1 MKKNIFVISE
11 NERERI
17 LNMHKTAL
25 KRNYLTE
32 AETPPT
38 TTKPVRPANVIQ
50 FQEFVKNEKGDATVG
65 SIDGKFGPKTAAAY
79 AKYGD
84 EYDKNY
90 GENSAR
96 ASIAKTAAEDSGWLS
111 WPCITSVATKVTT
124 ESGTVVY
131 ELSNGNVVLYSTK
144 HKRPF
149 LFSGVVPGG
158 TIKIERPIDCND
170 QVLKNILPERAES
183 DRKNW
188 AKWACVTS
196 VGKERTTQAGWI
208 VYDFPDTAPNEYIY
222 FDDWKQVPVLANAR
236 SREIVRPIACTD
248 AVLTAATASAVAASA
263 ATASAEILKITPGL
277 SKLLPDMQTRV
288 TAWTKT
294 PAGKYVIALSPQQRE
309 SGLDQLDRRGG
320 DPETKAIKKEIR
332 IALGMAADTRF
343 GQIAQG
349 VQGAVQGY
357 QQGASGV

>member
-1 MKKNIFVISE
+1 MKRNIFVISE

-17 LNMHKTAL
+17 LNMHKDAI

-32 AETPPT
+32 EEAPI
-38 TTKPVRPANVIQ
+38 KPVRPANVIQ
-50 FQEFVKNEKGDATVG
+50 FQEFVRNEKKDATVG
-65 SIDGKFGPKTAAAY
+65 KADNKFGTLTAAAY

-84 EYDKNY
+84 EYDKKY
-90 GENSAR
+90 GANSQR
-96 ASIAKTAAEDSGWLS
+96 AGISQTASDETAWLD
-111 WPCITSVATKVTT
+111 WGCITSVGTKLRMP
-124 ESGTVVY
+124 SGTVVY
-131 ELSNGNVVLYSTK
+131 ELSNGNVVLYGTK
-144 HKRPF
+144 TQKPY

-158 TIKIERPIDCND
+158 TIKLERPINCND
-170 QVLKNILPERAES
+170 QVLKSVVPERTES
-183 DRKNW
+183 DKKNW
-188 AKWACVTS
+188 AKWTCVTS
-196 VGKERTTQAGWI
+196 VGKERITNLGWV
-208 VYDFPDTAPNEYIY
+208 VYDFPNNEYIY
-222 FDDWKQVPVLANAR
+222 YDDWNQTPILANALN
-236 SREIVRPIACTD
+236 REKVRPIACTD
-248 AVLTAATASAVAASA
+248 AVLTAATASASAASA

-294 PAGKYVIALSPQQRE
+294 PSGQYILALSPQQRE
-309 SGLDQLDRRGG
+309 NGLDQLDRRGG

>member
-25 KRNYLTE
+25 KKNYLTE
-32 AETPPT
+32 AEATI
-38 TTKPVRPANVIQ
+38 KPVRPANVQQ
-50 FQEFVKNEKGDATVG
+50 FQEFVRNEKGDVTVG
-65 SIDGKFGPKTAAAY
+65 AADNKFGPKTAAAY

-90 GENSAR
+90 GANSTR
-96 ASIAKTAAEDSGWLS
+96 AGIAQTASDESGWLS
-111 WPCITSVATKVTT
+111 WGCITSVGTKLRTA
-124 ESGTVVY
+124 SGTVVY
-131 ELSNGNVVLYSTK
+131 NLSNGNVVLYNEK
-144 HKRPF
+144 DKKPY
-149 LFSGVVPGG
+149 LFSNVVPNGA
-158 TIKIERPIDCND
+158 IKLERIIDCND
-170 QVLKNILPERAES
+170 QVLKNILPERSES

-188 AKWACVTS
+188 TKWACVTS
-196 VGKERTTQAGWI
+196 VGKERTTQSGWI
-208 VYDFPDTAPNEYIY
+208 VYDFPNNEYIY
-222 FDDWKQVPVLANAR
+222 FDDWNQTPMLANALN
-236 SREIVRPIACTD
+236 REKVRPIACTD

-294 PAGKYVIALSPQQRE
+294 PSGQYILALSPQQRE
-309 SGLDQLDRRGG
+309 NGLDQLDRRGG

-357 QQGASGV
+357 QQGSSGV

>member
-25 KRNYLTE
+25 KKNYLTE
-32 AETPPT
+32 VEAPPT
-38 TTKPVRPANVIQ
+38 TTKPAIPANVQQ
-50 FQEFVKNEKGDATVG
+50 FQEFVRNEKGDVTVG
-65 SIDGKFGPKTAAAY
+65 KADNKFGPLTTAAY

-84 EYDKNY
+84 EYDKKY
-90 GENSAR
+90 GANSQR
-96 ASIAKTAAEDSGWLS
+96 ANISQTASDEAAWLD
-111 WPCITSVATKVTT
+111 WKCVTDV
-124 ESGTVVY
+124 GQKYVIGGGRIMY
-131 ELSNGNVVLYSTK
+131 NLSNGNGILYSSADK
-144 HKRPF
+144 KPA
-149 LFSGVVPGG
+149 LFSGMMPGG
-158 TIKIERPIDCND
+158 VAKLERIIDCND
-170 QVLKNILPERAES
+170 QVLKNVIPERTAY
-183 DRKNW
+183 DKK
-188 AKWACVTS
+188 KWLDWSCITS
-196 VGKERTTQAGWI
+196 VGKERITKYGWV
-208 VYDFPDTAPNEYIY
+208 VYDFPTENKYVY
-222 FDDWKQVPVLANAR
+222 FHDFDQTPVLADMLGLEDIR
-236 SREIVRPIACTD
+236 KIACTD
-248 AVLTAATASAVAASA
+248 PILTAATASAVAASA

-294 PAGKYVIALSPQQRE
+294 PAGQYVIALSPQQRE

>member
-25 KRNYLTE
+25 KKNYLTE
-32 AETPPT
+32 QETPPT

-90 GENSAR
+90 GANSAR
-96 ASIAKTAAEDSGWLS
+96 AGIAQTASDDSGWLS
-111 WPCITSVATKVTT
+111 WGCITSVGTKVTT
-124 ESGTVVY
+124 PNGTVIY
-131 ELSNGNVVLYSTK
+131 ELSNGNAVLYSSK
-144 HKRPF
+144 DKKPY
-149 LFSGVVPGG
+149 LFSGIVPGG
-158 TIKIERPIDCND
+158 TVKLERTIDCND
-170 QVLKNILPERAES
+170 QVLKSVVPERTAS
-183 DRKNW
+183 DKKNW
-188 AKWACVTS
+188 TKWTCVTS
-196 VGKERTTQAGWI
+196 VGKERTTQSGWI
-208 VYDFPDTAPNEYIY
+208 VYDFPNNEYVY
-222 FDDWKQVPVLANAR
+222 FDDWKQGPILANALN
-236 SREIVRPIACTD
+236 REKVRPIACTD

-263 ATASAEILKITPGL
+263 ATASAETLKITPGL
-277 SKLLPDMQTRV
+277 NKLLPDMQTRV

-294 PAGKYVIALSPQQRE
+294 PSGQYIMALPPQQRE
-309 SGLDQLDRRGG
+309 NGLDLLEKRRG
-320 DPETKAIKKEIR
+320 DAETRAIKKEIR

-357 QQGASGV
+357 KQGSSGV

>member
-17 LNMHKTAL
+17 LNMHKDAV

-32 AETPPT
+32 VEAPPVT
-38 TTKPVRPANVIQ
+38 AKPARPANVQQ
-50 FQEFVKNEKGDATVG
+50 FQEFVKNEKGDTTVG
-65 SIDGKFGPKTAAAY
+65 KIDGKFGPLTAAAY

-90 GENSAR
+90 GANSQR
-96 ASIAKTAAEDSGWLS
+96 AGIAQTASDETGWLS
-111 WPCITSVATKVTT
+111 WGCVTSVGTKLTMP
-124 ESGTVVY
+124 SGTVVY
-131 ELSNGNVVLYSTK
+131 ELSNGNVILYNSK
-144 HKRPF
+144 DKKPY

-158 TIKIERPIDCND
+158 TIKLERPIDCND
-170 QVLKNILPERAES
+170 QVLKSVVPERTAS
-183 DRKNW
+183 DKKNW
-188 AKWACVTS
+188 TKWACVTS
-196 VGKERTTQAGWI
+196 VGKERTTQTGWV
-208 VYDFPDTAPNEYIY
+208 VYDFPNNEYIY
-222 FDDWKQVPVLANAR
+222 FDDWNQTPILANALN
-236 SREIVRPIACTD
+236 REKVRPIACTD

-263 ATASAEILKITPGL
+263 ATASAETLRITPGL

-294 PAGKYVIALSPQQRE
+294 PSGQYILALAPQQRE
-309 SGLDQLDRRGG
+309 NGLDQLDRRGG

-349 VQGAVQGY
+349 VKGAVQGY
-357 QQGASGV
+357 QQGTSGV

>member
-17 LNMHKTAL
+17 LNMHKDAI

-32 AETPPT
+32 EVAP
-38 TTKPVRPANVIQ
+38 TKPVRPANIQQ
-50 FQEFVKNEKGDATVG
+50 FQEFVKNEKGDTTVG
-65 SIDGKFGPKTAAAY
+65 KIDGKFGPLTAAAY

-96 ASIAKTAAEDSGWLS
+96 AGIAKTAAEDSGWLS

-124 ESGTVVY
+124 ESGTVIY

-144 HKRPF
+144 HKKPF
-149 LFSGVVPGG
+149 LFSGVIPGG
-158 TIKIERPIDCND
+158 TIKLERPIDCND
-170 QVLKNILPERAES
+170 QVLKNILPERSES

-188 AKWACVTS
+188 TKWACVTS

-208 VYDFPDTAPNEYIY
+208 VYDFPNNEYIY
-222 FDDWKQVPVLANAR
+222 FDDWKQTPILANALN
-236 SREIVRPIACTD
+236 REKVRPIACTD
-248 AVLTAATASAVAASA
+248 AVLTAATASATAASA

-294 PAGKYVIALSPQQRE
+294 PSGQYIIALPPQQRE
-309 SGLDQLDRRGG
+309 NGLDLLEKRRG
-320 DPETKAIKKEIR
+320 DAETRAIKKEIR

-357 QQGASGV
+357 QQGSSGV